1 MTSMN
6 VTHMALIFGI
16 NASVSRWDLAST
28 ISLMKI
34 KILIRFKKLKRPPE
48 VIFSFNLKMA
58 LIRLITT

>member
-6 VTHMALIFGI
+6 VTHMELIFWI
-16 NASVSRWDLAST
+16 NASVSRWDLASRN
-28 ISLMKI
+28 SLMKI

-48 VIFSFNLKMA
+48 VICSFNLKMA